1 MNLLLF
7 SGFLGSGKSTL
18 ILELAKTLA
27 AQGVTTGFIVNEVGD
42 VGIDGQVMSDGGLDV
57 YEITAGC
64 ICCQLGVD
72 LVQTLGALAERY
84 APEVVIVEA
93 SGVATPEGV
102 LSALEYYR
110 RGDLSQVRIVTV
122 VDPTRLAALLEVM
135 TPLIE
140 SQITGA
146 DLLVVTKTDQ
156 ATAAELE
163 GARTAA
169 GRLNSRASLHAV
181 SAKDEAS
188 LEPLL
193 GELGGSRL

>member
-1 MNLLLF
+1 
-7 SGFLGSGKSTL
+7 
-18 ILELAKTLA
+18 
-27 AQGVTTGFIVNEVGD
+27 
-42 VGIDGQVMSDGGLDV
+42 
-57 YEITAGC
+57 
-64 ICCQLGVD
+64 
-72 LVQTLGALAERY
+72 
-84 APEVVIVEA
+84 
-93 SGVATPEGV
+93 V